1 MCCNKKNPF
10 GLSVLKQQSYLLLAT
25 HVHYGQLGPLIQ
37 VSSVQTQ
44 ADEASKVQRFVGHID
59 GRMLLLLL
67 SRFSLSDSTRPYGLK
82 PARLFCPWD
91 SLDKRTGVGCHALL
105 QGIFPTQG
113 SNRVSCTGRWIL
125 YHCATWEAHVF
136 LLGNTKVAPLP

>member
-10 GLSVLKQQSYLLLAT
+10 GLSVLKQQSYLLLTT

-44 ADEASKVQRFVGHID
+44 ADEASEVQRFVGHTD

-67 SRFSLSDSTRPYGLK
+67 SRFSLSASTRPYGLK

-113 SNRVSCTGRWIL
+113 SNRMPPGKP
-125 YHCATWEAHVF
+125 WED
-136 LLGNTKVAPLP
+136 GNL